1 MEEHKSVLERIEE
14 LEGWAEYIV
23 DALHLNQREEP
34 VRREML
40 ERQLEERNLRAIRE
54 LSWSLRDK
62 LHMVRTQL
70 EYSRPPQQ
78 GLAQGASSPGG
89 KLSMATK

>member
-1 MEEHKSVLERIEE
+1 MEEHQSVLERMQD

-23 DALHLNQREEP
+23 DALHLNLRDEP

-40 ERQLEERNLRAIRE
+40 ERLLGERDLRAIRE

-62 LHMVRTQL
+62 LHLVTTQL
-70 EYSRPPQQ
+70 EFSRPPQKT
-78 GLAQGASSPGG
+78 AV
-89 KLSMATK
+89 

>member
-62 LHMVRTQL
+62 LHVVTTRL
-70 EYSRPPQQ
+70 ELSRPKGQPT
-78 GLAQGASSPGG
+78 A
-89 KLSMATK
+89 

>member
-1 MEEHKSVLERIEE
+1 VGDHQAVLERIEE

-23 DALHLNQREEP
+23 EALHLNQRGEP

-40 ERQLEERNLRAIRE
+40 ERLLGERDLRAIRE

-62 LHMVRTQL
+62 LHVVTTRL
-70 EYSRPPQQ
+70 ELSRPKGQPT
-78 GLAQGASSPGG
+78 A
-89 KLSMATK
+89 